1 MKEYGLDLIVTIAN
15 RSRID
20 AFLDI
25 YRTHGLTFNVTAN
38 ARGTASPEALK
49 LLGLEDT
56 EKAMLFSACEHPGVK
71 AIIRDAILN
80 MRIDVP
86 GNGILATVPFS
97 AFAGGR
103 AYQFMIHNQI
113 KEGENP
119 MEKLQQERKDDFKPD
134 YHLIVCV
141 TNEGYSDTVMDAAR
155 EAGASGGTIIRAR
168 GTAKEQAEKFF
179 GVSLATE
186 KEMLFIVATK
196 DQRDPIMKNIV
207 KKAGFESE
215 AKSIAFSLPV
225 DRIAGLRQLP
235 NMED

>member
-25 YRTHGLTFNVTAN
+25 YRSHGLTFNVTAN

-49 LLGLEDT
+49 LLGLEDS

-71 AIIRDAILN
+71 AIIRDAILK
-80 MRIDVP
+80 MRIDIP
-86 GNGILATVPFS
+86 GNGILVTIPFS

-103 AYQFMIHNQI
+103 AYQFMIHGQL
-113 KEGENP
+113 KEGDDP
-119 MEKLQQERKDDFKPD
+119 MAKLQEERKDDFRPD

-141 TNEGYSDTVMDAAR
+141 TEEGYSDTVMDAAR

-186 KEMLFIVATK
+186 KEMLFIVATT

-207 KKAGFESE
+207 TKAGFETE
-215 AKSIAFSLPV
+215 AKSIVFSLPV
-225 DRIAGLRQLP
+225 DRIAGLRHLP

>member
-20 AFLDI
+20 RFLDI
-25 YRTHGLTFNVTAN
+25 YTAHGISFNITAN
-38 ARGTASPEALK
+38 CRGTASPEALK
-49 LLGLEDT
+49 LLGLEDS
-56 EKAMLFSACEHPGVK
+56 EKAMLFSACEHPGVR
-71 AIIRDAILN
+71 AVIRDAILK
-80 MRIDVP
+80 MRIDIP
-86 GNGILATVPFS
+86 GNGILVTVPFS

-103 AYQFMIHNQI
+103 AYQFMIHNQL
-113 KEGENP
+113 KEGEDP
-119 MEKLQQERKDDFKPD
+119 MEKLREERKTEFRPD

-141 TNEGYSDTVMDAAR
+141 TNEGFSDTAMDAAR

-186 KEMLFIVATK
+186 KEMLFIVATN
-196 DQRDPIMKNIV
+196 DQRDPIMKNIIA
-207 KKAGFESE
+207 KAGFETE
-215 AKSIAFSLPV
+215 AKSIVFSLPV
-225 DRIAGLRQLP
+225 DQIAGLRHLP